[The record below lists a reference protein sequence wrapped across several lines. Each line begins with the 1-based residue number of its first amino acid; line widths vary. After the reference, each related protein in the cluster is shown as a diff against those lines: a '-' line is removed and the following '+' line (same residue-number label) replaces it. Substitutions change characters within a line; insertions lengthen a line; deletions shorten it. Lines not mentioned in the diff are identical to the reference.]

1 MMHFFAAAL
10 LTAALLPQFGALCA
24 ELHGGVRHGHD
35 RRCKTALHAREDIAA
50 FVAQYMKE
58 GNPHEHCI

>member
-10 LTAALLPQFGALCA
+10 LTAALLPQEMLSAPNRREEYGS
-24 ELHGGVRHGHD
+24 HD

-58 GNPHEHCI
+58 GFPHEHCI